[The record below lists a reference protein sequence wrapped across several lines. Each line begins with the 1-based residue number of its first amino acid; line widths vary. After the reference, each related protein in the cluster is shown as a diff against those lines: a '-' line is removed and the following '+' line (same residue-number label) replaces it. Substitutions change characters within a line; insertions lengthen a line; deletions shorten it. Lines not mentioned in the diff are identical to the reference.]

1 MIEMKKKSLLA
12 GIMSA
17 CILSSAAVAVTAAAG
32 ASNDIVYGDANCNG
46 TLELSD
52 AILIMQSLANPNKYV
67 VTEEG
72 KTNGD
77 VDKSTVGLTSNDALR
92 IQEFLLHKIES
103 LDINSD

>member
-32 ASNDIVYGDANCNG
+32 ASNDILSGDANCNG

-52 AILIMQSLANPNKYV
+52 AILIMQVLANPNKY
-67 VTEEG
+67 TITDQG
-72 KTNGD
+72 RANAD
-77 VDKSTVGLTSNDALR
+77 VDRSTVGLTANDALY
-92 IQEFLLHKIES
+92 IQEYLLHLRDS
-103 LDINSD
+103 LDPDA